1 MTDEEHDFFYQ
12 LLQKFRFF
20 SLSRCI
26 YFFHHFQY
34 AFIKKIDIS
43 TLYFFK
49 IKFKVFNNY
58 LMSNLTHIMVFR
70 FRSKIICVFPKKGEM
85 QNISY
90 QLLSNAFCGLRLE
103 WSQKTHMTSN

>member
-1 MTDEEHDFFYQ
+1 MRSMTSFPNFYKILDFFHFQ
-12 LLQKFRFF
+12 GAF
-20 SLSRCI
+20 I
-26 YFFHHFQY
+26 IFHHFQC

-43 TLYFFK
+43 TLYFPKKLFK
-49 IKFKVFNNY
+49 IFNDY
-58 LMSNLTHIMVFR
+58 LMLNLTHIMVFR
-70 FRSKIICVFPKKGEM
+70 FRSRIICVFPKKSEM